1 MSVSVTAGCP
11 SVRLSVCPVDR
22 QQQRH
27 AASLLLTGH
36 RSTSA
41 DCRSLGAGSRYL
53 SIAAGGASC
62 AAGSVNAVIR
72 GGSTQNCYYRDIL
85 ENSRCRMPSTSYT
98 SWPSWLLHDST
109 AHLCRSNIGE
119 RTYDYRYLFIYLFNI
134 RSGVARNF
142 RQGVRQ
148 SVAFLSVHP
157 VQLPYQV
164 GRTIKKR
171 HDISYRLNEPKI
183 MYFPDRWCVRPL
195 RHLYGYATAQAHSR
209 T

>member
-27 AASLLLTGH
+27 AAGLLLTGY

-53 SIAAGGASC
+53 SIAAGGASR

-134 RSGVARNF
+134 RSGVVLRYEPC
-142 RQGVRQ
+142 VKHL
-148 SVAFLSVHP
+148 LSYWVGTALE
-157 VQLPYQV
+157 VLP
-164 GRTIKKR
+164 
-171 HDISYRLNEPKI
+171 P
-183 MYFPDRWCVRPL
+183 
-195 RHLYGYATAQAHSR
+195 SR
-209 T
+209 YY